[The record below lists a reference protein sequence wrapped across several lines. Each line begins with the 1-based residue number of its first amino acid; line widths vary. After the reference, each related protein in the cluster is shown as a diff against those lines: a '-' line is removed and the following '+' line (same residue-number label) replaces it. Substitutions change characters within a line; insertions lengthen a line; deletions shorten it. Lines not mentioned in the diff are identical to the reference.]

1 MMRTAAL
8 RVALLA
14 VSVPGVLAACSST
27 EPRPDPL
34 SLEGR
39 WIVST
44 SLDTFK
50 FETAAPSP
58 PDCPSNSD
66 SFYCAH
72 RRADTTGR
80 LSIVMTIAGDSV
92 GASGARQ
99 FRLVSDS
106 VSGLFCDQIAAT
118 LSGCTH
124 VSPIGPTFYPEGTF
138 TPTSDPLSATGATYI
153 QLRGINRQYLGL
165 NGTLAGDSIVG
176 RLYWTQAYNR
186 FPPAY
191 AGSFTARR
199 QR

>member
-1 MMRTAAL
+1 MRTVVF
-8 RVALLA
+8 RVALFAMSAL
-14 VSVPGVLAACSST
+14 GVFAACSST

-44 SLDTFK
+44 SLDTFM
-50 FETAAPSP
+50 FETGVPSP
-58 PDCPSNSD
+58 PDCPSSIGM
-66 SFYCAH
+66 YCSH

-92 GASGARQ
+92 NASGARQ

-106 VSGLFCDQIAAT
+106 VSGLFCDQIAST
-118 LSGCTH
+118 LSGCGH
-124 VSPIGPTFYPEGTF
+124 VSPIGPTYYPEGRF
-138 TPTSDPLSATGATYI
+138 APTGDPLAATGATYI
-153 QLRGINRQYLGL
+153 RLDGINEQYVGL
-165 NGTLAGDSIVG
+165 SGTLAGDSIVG
-176 RLYWTQAYNR
+176 RLYWTQSFNR